1 MRNLRV
7 GVIGVG
13 YLGQHHARLY
23 GGLPG
28 VTLVGVTD
36 SDPVRCQAIAAQYG
50 VQAFPNAMA
59 LLEKIEAVSIAV
71 PTSAHHAVA
80 KASLLSG
87 VHVLVEK
94 PIAATREEA
103 LELIELAKRQARV
116 LQVGHIER
124 FNPAIQA
131 VRAHVDRPSFIE
143 SYRLGP
149 FGLRGTDVDVV
160 RDLMIHDLDMILS
173 FNLGAIEEVRAAG
186 ASVLSSTIDAA
197 NVRITFESGC
207 MANLTASRVSS
218 SHLRELRL
226 YQRDSYISV
235 DYRARCGM
243 IHRRSAHGNGEP
255 TISNESIP
263 GGGREPLK
271 LELQSFIHSVST
283 GTPPAVSGHDGLAAL
298 ELAHQVLDAIG
309 TFMQRHQYTDPSLAL
324 SI

>member
-23 GGLPG
+23 CELPG
-28 VTLVGVTD
+28 VTLVGVAD
-36 SDPVRCQAIAAQYG
+36 SDPIRCQTIAEQYG
-50 VQAFPNAMA
+50 VLAFPDARE
-59 LLEKIEAVSIAV
+59 LLEEIEAVSIAV
-71 PTSAHHAVA
+71 PTSAHHTVV
-80 KASLLSG
+80 KTSLQAG

-94 PIAATREEA
+94 PIAVNREEA
-103 LELIELAKRQARV
+103 LELIDLANRQARV

-124 FNPAIQA
+124 FNPAIRA
-131 VRAHVDRPSFIE
+131 VRAHIGRPSFME
-143 SYRLGP
+143 CYRLGP
-149 FGLRGTDVDVV
+149 FGSRGTDVDVV

-197 NVRITFESGC
+197 NARITFESGC
-207 MANLTASRVSS
+207 MANLTASRVSA

-226 YQRDSYISV
+226 YQRDVCISV
-235 DYRARCGM
+235 DYRS
-243 IHRRSAHGNGEP
+243 RRGTVQRRTVQGNGEP
-255 TISNESIP
+255 TVFNES
-263 GGGREPLK
+263 GGIEEEPLK

-283 GTPPAVSGHDGLAAL
+283 NTPPAVSGHDGLAAL

-309 TFMQRHQYTDPSLAL
+309 TFMQRHQYDPSLAF